1 MRFDTV
7 LILSAACFILHALVI
22 YKGIVFFRTDA
33 RCRDTDKALIATL
46 IGASIA
52 FLIVQGIDWYAHTL
66 PVCMPPRLLSSLWYG
81 FDLLNS
87 VFYLALVN
95 KFSDT
100 RVCRLRSPR

>member
-7 LILSAACFILHALVI
+7 LILSVACFLLHALVI
-22 YKGIVFFRTDA
+22 YKGIAFFRTDP
-33 RCRDTDKALIATL
+33 RCRDTDKALVATL
-46 IGASIA
+46 IGASFA

-87 VFYLALVN
+87 VFYLTLVN
-95 KFSDT
+95 KFSDI
-100 RVCRLRSPR
+100 RICKLRSPR